1 MSVCVFY
8 TYVTDADGEEW
19 EVRIEET
26 EYQPG
31 TPEWKG
37 PRMEDYDPGNPPDLS
52 YEVYYPDGTKADDLI
67 EGLPPIEKIRLEDEV
82 LKHAHE
88 EWVAL
93 FGKVAI
99 L

>member
-1 MSVCVFY
+1 MSVCEFT

-19 EVRIEET
+19 EVLVEVT

-31 TPEWKG
+31 TSEWKG
-37 PRMEDYDPGNPPDLS
+37 LRMEDYDPGNPPDLS

-67 EGLPPIEKIRLEDEV
+67 ERLPLIVRIRFEEEV
-82 LKHAHE
+82 LERAHE
-88 EWVAL
+88 EWEAC
-93 FGKVAI
+93 FGEDAM